1 MPENALL
8 GLVLWLWVTAATLS
22 AGDFLLGLL
31 RLAWSNN
38 IQRFVFAGAFG
49 LGLWCLS
56 LFWVGWLIAYTP
68 ISVCVITIIFS
79 VLSMYGLS
87 GIIFRAPAVRA
98 LEASEKSLRRSRSPL
113 RTLLAIAARGPSAI
127 IAAASPRRNRSKG
140 TRSLSTGRG
149 KGTSPMPL
157 ILICL
162 SLLVLILNFLACFA
176 PPADLSD
183 ALAYQLN
190 VPKQWVQAG
199 KIIDLPLDVN
209 GAFPMLINAGFGVG
223 LMFGSLSFANLLG
236 LWISVLCALGVY
248 GWALEKVSPT
258 YALLGAT
265 AFLLT
270 PAVYNHL
277 NIPYV
282 DIALALYV
290 LIACWAFYKWSSGWR
305 DPHNGSCP
313 GQPAGFPRRMMPRL
327 RGPIGR
333 PPRSPV
339 VYIYLSGLACGFAL
353 SIKYLAMI
361 YAGIIGIAILIEG
374 IRKRCSPW
382 LIVRWL
388 VLFGAAVLI
397 VAGIWYWRN
406 YQAMGNPVYPFMA
419 KFFGGRP
426 TSVSWQ
432 LAERTYGMGYD
443 LLHLLRLFWDATF
456 HPQAYAGFGTRWNLL
471 FLGLLPLVLL
481 FAAKNKGGGW
491 LMGLSAA
498 ILLSWFFISQIMR
511 FLMVFFPLYCVLMA
525 WAAFQIQDWR
535 PALRRMIWTWIM
547 LVLLWETACVAAH
560 AMAPIK
566 ASLGPSARESYLLG
580 KEPTYAMAKW
590 VNENLPEDS
599 KILSDSEVRLF
610 YFKPLTLR
618 EPTLRLFTRYP
629 EKHATPQET
638 VAAFKEQGFTHVL
651 ISERAG
657 DGTDDS
663 DLADH
668 PHRLRRLVRD
678 ASMFKLL
685 QELSFDSADEKQRYS
700 LYVIP

>member
-1 MPENALL
+1 ML
-8 GLVLWLWVTAATLS
+8 GLVLWLWVIAATLG

-68 ISVCVITIIFS
+68 LIAILITILFS
-79 VLSMYGLS
+79 ALAVYGPG
-87 GIIFRAPAVRA
+87 GILFLAPAVRA
-98 LEASEKSLRRSRSPL
+98 LLRRASACALGARIAAEELAANQASSASESRHKKNTPCSVHVV
-113 RTLLAIAARGPSAI
+113 LLSFI
-127 IAAASPRRNRSKG
+127 
-140 TRSLSTGRG
+140 TTVVLLS
-149 KGTSPMPL
+149 
-157 ILICL
+157 
-162 SLLVLILNFLACFA
+162 FLASFA

-199 KIIDLPLDVN
+199 KIIDLPWDVN

-248 GWALEKVSPT
+248 GWALEKASPA
-258 YALLGAT
+258 YALLGAA

-277 NIPYV
+277 IIPYV

-290 LIACWAFYKWSSGWR
+290 LTTFWSFQQWSSGWPGR
-305 DPHNGSCP
+305 APHRTP
-313 GQPAGFPRRMMPRL
+313 QPRHLAAREADGLPRT
-327 RGPIGR
+327 GPVARITA
-333 PPRSPV
+333 SPA
-339 VYIYLSGLACGFAL
+339 IWILLSGIFCGFAL
-353 SIKYLAMI
+353 SIKYLALI
-361 YAGIIGIAILIEG
+361 YAGIIGMAILIEG
-374 IRKRCSPW
+374 IRRRCSPW
-382 LIVRWL
+382 VIVRLL

-443 LLHLLRLFWDATF
+443 LPHLLRLFWDATF
-456 HPQAYAGFGTRWNLL
+456 HPQVYAGFGTRWNLL

-491 LMGLSAA
+491 LLGLSAG
-498 ILLSWFFISQIMR
+498 IVLSWFFISQIMR
-511 FLMVFFPLYCVLMA
+511 FLMVFFPLYCVLLA

-535 PALRRMIWTWIM
+535 PALRRMIWTWIT
-547 LVLLWETACVAAH
+547 LILLWETACVAAH
-560 AMAPIK
+560 AMAPVK
-566 ASLGPSARESYLLG
+566 ASLGAAARESYLLG
-580 KEPTYAMAKW
+580 KEPTYAMAQW
-590 VNENLPEDS
+590 VNENLPADS

-610 YFKPLTLR
+610 YFRPQMLR

-638 VAAFKEQGFTHVL
+638 VAAFKEQGITHVL

-657 DGTDDS
+657 DGKDDS

-668 PHRLRRLVRD
+668 PHRLRRLVWD

-700 LYVIP
+700 LYVIL